1 MDLDFGLDSWED
13 IQIEQLE
20 EMVGSQLQELQQI
33 ENLILMDRID

>member
-20 EMVGSQLQELQQI
+20 EMVGSLLPELQQI